1 MKISSLFGLLR
12 LNTKLPF
19 FLAIPLLLG
28 AAPVSTQSRS
38 NARLTFDST
47 GSFKTAP
54 QASDADSDGDGI
66 PDSQDNC
73 PSIPN
78 PSQHDTDGDGIGDAC
93 DNAYTVTNTNDSGP
107 GSLRAA
113 LVNAANGATI
123 NFAVNGTI
131 TL

>member
-47 GSFKTAP
+47 GSFKTGP

-73 PSIPN
+73 PSISN
-78 PSQHDTDGDGIGDAC
+78 PDQQDTDGDGIGAVC
-93 DNAYTVTNTNDSGP
+93 DFCPND
-107 GSLRAA
+107 
-113 LVNAANGATI
+113 AANDADHDGVCGNVDNCPTI
-123 NFAVNGTI
+123 P
-131 TL
+131 